1 MKQKPPLASLLF
13 LIFASIG
20 LAPAVFCQNPQTP
33 SVTVKTVQT
42 PIKIDG
48 IINETAWEGSRLE
61 GDFWQ
66 YFPSDTARATGQTEL
81 YITCDANNIYVAAK
95 CYTSANKFV
104 VPSYRRDYRAGGND
118 NISFVFDTFN
128 DKTNAF
134 LFGMN
139 PLGVMREALIY
150 NGGSDADFFNTFW
163 DNKWTGV
170 SKTYENYWVCEAA
183 IPFKTLR
190 YKDGVAQWNFMCY
203 RFDTQL
209 NETST
214 WVRVPQNQLIFNLAF
229 TAPLYFEQP
238 LKKPGLNVS
247 VIPYARTGFSQDNTA
262 KNSRVLAQ
270 NGIGADVKVG
280 ITPGMVLD
288 LSVNPD
294 FSQVEADRQ
303 IQNLTRFDISY
314 SFPEQRQFF
323 LENSDL
329 FGGFGNQNVTPF
341 FSRRV
346 GLAIDTTTG
355 VFVPNPIRYGARLN
369 GKLDNNW
376 RLGVL
381 NLQTADEPNKGIPG
395 TNYTVGVLQRKLFS
409 RSNVSVIFVNKHNL
423 NPEINPR
430 LARFNRAAGIEYN
443 LASTDN
449 RWQGKFYYH
458 QTFSARS
465 RDQNFASGG
474 TMTYNKL
481 RYQISLAGDWVGR
494 GFDAEVGFVP
504 RTGVWRVNPQAQ
516 INFYPRNRIFN
527 RHSIGLT
534 HEQFNIFGT
543 GLTDRAT
550 GLIWTVLF
558 TKTGRLTAQLLN
570 NFTYLFSNFD
580 PTLSGATPLLAKS
593 TYTYN
598 NLQFSYLS
606 DQRRKLN
613 VSAQGT
619 VGQYFNGNIMS
630 VSGALLY
637 RFQPFGNLTL
647 NYSFSQINT
656 PTAQN
661 TIYLVGPRTDITF
674 SKNVFWTTFLQYN
687 TRSNNFNVN
696 SRVQWR
702 FKPVSDF
709 FLVYSDNYFA
719 DSFARKNR
727 ALVAKITYWFNV

>member
-1 MKQKPPLASLLF
+1 MNLHTLKQTLRHIIILLF
-13 LIFASIG
+13 
-20 LAPAVFCQNPQTP
+20 PAFLLGQTVETP
-33 SVTVKTVQT
+33 SVTVKMLSST
-42 PIKIDG
+42 IKIDG
-48 IINETAWEGSRLE
+48 VLDETAWKDHRLA

-66 YFPSDTARATGQTEL
+66 YFPSDTTRATGQTEL
-81 YITCDANNIYVAAK
+81 YITYDATTIYVAAK
-95 CYTSANKFV
+95 CYTSANKYV
-104 VPSYRRDYRAGGND
+104 IPSFRRDYRAGGND
-118 NISFVFDTFN
+118 NVSFVFDTFN

-139 PLGVMREALIY
+139 PLGVMREALIS
-150 NGGSDADFFNTFW
+150 NGGSDPDFLNTFW
-163 DNKWTGV
+163 DNKWKGE
-170 SKTYENYWVCEAA
+170 SKVYDNYWVCEVA
-183 IPFKTLR
+183 IPLKTLR
-190 YKDGVAQWNFMCY
+190 YKDGSAQWNFMCY

-209 NETST
+209 NENSS

-229 TAPLYFEQP
+229 TAPMFFEQP
-238 LKKPGLNVS
+238 LKKPGVNIS
-247 VIPYARTGFSQDNTA
+247 VIPYARTGFSQDNSA
-262 KNSRVLAQ
+262 KDNRLRPQS
-270 NGIGADVKVG
+270 GIGADIKVG
-280 ITPGMVLD
+280 ITPSMILD

-323 LENSDL
+323 LENADL

-355 VFVPNPIRYGARLN
+355 VFTPNPIKFGARLN

-381 NLQTADEPNKGIPG
+381 NIQTADEPNKGIPG
-395 TNYTVGVLQRKLFS
+395 TNYTVGVVQRKLFS
-409 RSNVSVIFVNKHNL
+409 RSNVSAIFVNRQNL

-430 LARFNRAAGIEYN
+430 LARFNRAAGLEYN
-443 LASTDN
+443 LASVDN

-458 QTFSARS
+458 RTFSARP
-465 RDQNFASGG
+465 RDESYSAGG

-481 RYQISLAGDWVGR
+481 RYQMSLAGDWIGR

-504 RTGVWRVNPQAQ
+504 RTGVWRFNPQFQ
-516 INFYPRNRIFN
+516 LNFYPRNRVLN
-527 RHSIGLT
+527 RHSVGVT

-543 GLTDRAT
+543 GLTDRST
-550 GLIWTVLF
+550 GLVWTATF

-570 NFTYLFSNFD
+570 NFTYLFNDFD
-580 PTLSGATPLLAKS
+580 PTLRGTAPLRAKTS
-593 TYTYN
+593 YTYN
-598 NLQFSYLS
+598 NFQFMYLS
-606 DQRRKLN
+606 DQRRKISIN
-613 VSAQGT
+613 VQGT

-630 VSGALLY
+630 MSGALLY

-647 NYSFSQINT
+647 NYSYSRIST

-661 TIYLVGPRTDITF
+661 TIYLVGPRTDVTF

-719 DSFARKNR
+719 DSFGLKNR
-727 ALVAKITYWFNV
+727 TLVAKITYWFNV